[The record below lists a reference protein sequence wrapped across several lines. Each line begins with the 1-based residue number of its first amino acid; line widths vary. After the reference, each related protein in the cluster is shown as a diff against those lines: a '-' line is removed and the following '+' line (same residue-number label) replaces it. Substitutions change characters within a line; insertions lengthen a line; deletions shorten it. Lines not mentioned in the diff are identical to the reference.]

1 MPALVKNGI
10 PSIIA
15 WPIVASAA
23 LALFIIAA
31 IVFINSEAK
40 MLNISF
46 SDRLCI
52 KGVSLKMWLLSI
64 GLVLCI
70 ILLSGPLCKF
80 TAYLLK
86 VLNYS
91 IPTYMP
97 FFLNPAINPSTTP
110 ISELTPGFN
119 LSGKY
124 WIVGLFLFTTFLNVL
139 AEDIYFRAWMLPKMS
154 KMGHYSW
161 IINGILFATYH
172 TFQIWLF
179 PIIIIPTTIM
189 AFLTFKSKSILPSF
203 VSHFILNV
211 AFTGIGLIYLISK

>member
-1 MPALVKNGI
+1 MPELVKNGI

-15 WPIVASAA
+15 WPIVASTA
-23 LALFIIAA
+23 LTLFIIAA

-40 MLNISF
+40 MLNVSF
-46 SDRLCI
+46 TDRLCV
-52 KGVSLKMWLLSI
+52 KGVSLKIWLLSI
-64 GLVLCI
+64 SLVLLI
-70 ILLSGPLCKF
+70 IILSGPLSKL
-80 TAYLLK
+80 TVYLLN
-86 VLNYS
+86 VLNFS
-91 IPTYMP
+91 IPSYMP

-124 WIVGLFLFTTFLNVL
+124 WLVALFLFTTFLNVL
-139 AEDIYFRAWMLPKMS
+139 AEDIYFRAWLLPKMS

-179 PIIIIPTTIM
+179 PMIIIPTTIM

-211 AFTGIGLIYLISK
+211 AFAGIGIIYLINK